1 MTGVNQMKNQIE
13 GSMVDFAYSEIK
25 GLILHKSLK
34 PGQRLA
40 ESALSEQLAISRT
53 PVREALR
60 ALSNDG
66 WVNLIPSCGVWVAS
80 PTRREVLDSYEM
92 RTKLECWAL
101 SKALPNVT
109 PLLISRLEECLE
121 EEERIYNG
129 GDHLLY
135 PDINTKF
142 HLLIAES
149 GGNAVLCK
157 HLNILLSQSVIFM
170 ALYEDY
176 FDFENN
182 PSLDEHRSIVD
193 ILRGDNK
200 DRVIDLM
207 KQHLDTAFSDL
218 KLL

>member
-1 MTGVNQMKNQIE
+1 MTGVGEMKSQIE

-25 GLILHKSLK
+25 GMILHKLLK

-40 ESALSEQLAISRT
+40 ESTISEQLAISRT
-53 PVREALR
+53 PAREALR

-66 WVNLIPSCGVWVAS
+66 WVTLIPSCGVWVAS

-101 SKALPNVT
+101 SKGLPNVT
-109 PLLISRLEECLE
+109 PLLVSRLEECIE

-129 GDHLLY
+129 GDSLLY
-135 PDINTKF
+135 PDINSKF

-157 HLNILLSQSVIFM
+157 HLNILLSQSIIFM

-176 FDFENN
+176 FDFRNN
-182 PSLDEHRSIVD
+182 PSLEEHRSIVEA
-193 ILRGDNK
+193 LRVRDK
-200 DRVIDLM
+200 DRVIALM
-207 KQHLDTAFSDL
+207 KKHLDTAISDL
-218 KLL
+218 KLP